1 MNEITRIGVELG
13 TGGSR
18 PCACQGTGERCRRA
32 VDPTGTW
39 PYHGGMASVT
49 VKSTYSL
56 DVKTVRQLERLAK
69 SWNTSKSAAIRRAI
83 QTVAHQT
90 LPRENTE
97 LDALDRLQHLLA
109 LGPED
114 AAAWEREMQRER
126 RTTA

>member
-1 MNEITRIGVELG
+1 M
-13 TGGSR
+13 
-18 PCACQGTGERCRRA
+18 
-32 VDPTGTW
+32 
-39 PYHGGMASVT
+39 T